1 MVVLRRRVWPRG
13 GEGAKRRKKKL
24 PKPPVNSPK
33 PAQER
38 TLETDEVATAEKLQ
52 QRPKKKRNRNV
63 LSEEHAHQ
71 LRYAPETLK
80 PVSQQKNPQKYVLPA
95 VSAKQKAAAADA
107 GRAAWKEVRK
117 PFVCPHFIGSSSSHI
132 PPSPPFAQHNAAKDW
147 ARKHLV
153 INVPGQVH
161 VDVTLLMHHLKRT
174 KGEKLKDGLATARRH
189 AIRYYFDV
197 IFGSP
202 DENAKD
208 EDGDPLWDSVAS
220 SIEALLLMPKKSCVI
235 IKKVF
240 ADCKKAEAAEQKY
253 DPSAAIKAGRGR
265 TALITDDSDEALL
278 VCNTMR
284 AGLGLTETT
293 VVVNEY
299 RAAHEKER
307 LSYHAVQGFVA
318 RSTMLHLHKR
328 AAKKSGKDD
337 KGTPWARSRVV
348 QCKQWLRQ
356 LEIGRLVRADLAA
369 MRARDRA
376 GYKWSDKY
384 EFPPIYIEGIAWW
397 DEHHRKIRLG
407 HQSKWEVLLRYDK
420 DGELATE
427 EGGGVLEDEHPT
439 TTTKFPGEARGCFG
453 CCLRPVS
460 SRSAST
466 EGHRMEPFNYTG
478 LQVLGPEKY
487 EEKCD
492 AEMERVK
499 KLETHPW
506 DYMEKYPNE
515 ADRKEELR
523 RKMRT
528 STYGYI
534 DVREI
539 MDHVVEESKAAYEGT
554 GMEDTFMIFHD
565 GLNQW
570 WTPKAQA
577 HMESLGF
584 KDRQLRILGDANNAI
599 VPKHYKWKLVG
610 DSPELCRGLDAH
622 GFADLDRATG
632 LNCALAWALE
642 EGDPMRAEWGLGT
655 PALVWASMAKTWSHS
670 PTDNRVKEDI
680 EHFEA
685 VLKKVVAAEGCVV
698 RDEFLRR
705 GRRARRSDGK
715 GDMKGRL
722 RKRSRKDTIKAIEHH
737 PDLEAAFQGL
747 MNIDDA
753 RKKFKKGG

>member
-1 MVVLRRRVWPRG
+1 
-13 GEGAKRRKKKL
+13 
-24 PKPPVNSPK
+24 
-33 PAQER
+33 
-38 TLETDEVATAEKLQ
+38 
-52 QRPKKKRNRNV
+52 
-63 LSEEHAHQ
+63 
-71 LRYAPETLK
+71 
-80 PVSQQKNPQKYVLPA
+80 
-95 VSAKQKAAAADA
+95 
-107 GRAAWKEVRK
+107 
-117 PFVCPHFIGSSSSHI
+117 
-132 PPSPPFAQHNAAKDW
+132 
-147 ARKHLV
+147 
-153 INVPGQVH
+153 
-161 VDVTLLMHHLKRT
+161 
-174 KGEKLKDGLATARRH
+174 
-189 AIRYYFDV
+189 
-197 IFGSP
+197 
-202 DENAKD
+202 
-208 EDGDPLWDSVAS
+208 
-220 SIEALLLMPKKSCVI
+220 
-235 IKKVF
+235 
-240 ADCKKAEAAEQKY
+240 
-253 DPSAAIKAGRGR
+253 
-265 TALITDDSDEALL
+265 
-278 VCNTMR
+278 
-284 AGLGLTETT
+284 
-293 VVVNEY
+293 
-299 RAAHEKER
+299 
-307 LSYHAVQGFVA
+307 
-318 RSTMLHLHKR
+318 
-328 AAKKSGKDD
+328 
-337 KGTPWARSRVV
+337 
-348 QCKQWLRQ
+348 
-356 LEIGRLVRADLAA
+356 
-369 MRARDRA
+369 
-376 GYKWSDKY
+376 
-384 EFPPIYIEGIAWW
+384 
-397 DEHHRKIRLG
+397 
-407 HQSKWEVLLRYDK
+407 
-420 DGELATE
+420 
-427 EGGGVLEDEHPT
+427 
-439 TTTKFPGEARGCFG
+439 
-453 CCLRPVS
+453 
-460 SRSAST
+460 
-466 EGHRMEPFNYTG
+466 MEPCNYTG
-478 LQVLGPEKY
+478 LQVFGPEKY